1 MSTRGRWW
9 MRDRPLIG
17 WLVLAVLFTTVH
29 PFVPESR
36 WIMVH
41 LITLGVLTHS
51 VMVWSIH
58 FTDALLHMPAEI
70 ESRRRKTWRLALL
83 QVGVVLV
90 LIGVPFGATLGAV
103 TIVGA
108 LLVSAAVVWHGYE
121 LLRRLRKALPGR
133 FRVSVWHYVAAAVC
147 LPVGATF
154 GAIMAQGLTGPWHG
168 RLVVAHTI
176 VNILGFVGLTVL
188 GTIVTLWPTMLR
200 TRMAPNAEKLSER
213 AFPLLVSGLTVTVA
227 GPLVDSAIATLAG
240 LMIYLLGVLLTAWG
254 MGVAARG
261 RAPVTFPT
269 LSAGAAI
276 TWFVVGI
283 AWLGLS
289 VATSDSW
296 AALTASYGGITAVF
310 VVGFALQM
318 VLGAL
323 TYLLPV
329 VLGGGP
335 TVMRA
340 AMSRIERWGAW
351 RVTVTNLGLLICLF
365 PVPSIVRVIA
375 STLALVALALF
386 VPLTLA
392 GIKAAV
398 RARRELAAAPQS
410 ERARPSLSPGEAK
423 EQAKAAAPTLS
434 RLQVL
439 TGAAT
444 VALGAAVGVGIDP
457 AAAGLTRRSGS
468 AAGGVAETGR
478 TTRVSVSAKGMRFH
492 PDSVQV
498 PAGDRLVVDLTN
510 DDTTDVHDLVFANGS
525 SSGRLAPGATGSV
538 DVGVIG
544 ADLEGWCSVVGHR
557 QMGMLFAVKATGAV
571 ASAEH
576 GGHDAASGS
585 GSSPASDSPRLDAM
599 AKPADDFTARD
610 AVLPAL
616 PAASGV
622 AGRTHRLT
630 FTVTEVEREVAPGIR
645 AVRWTFNDL
654 APGPV
659 LHGRV
664 GDRFEITLVN
674 NGSMG
679 HSIDFH
685 AGRTPPDQMMRTIPP
700 GESLLYTFTAER
712 AGAWMYHCST
722 APMSTHIAAGMH
734 GVVVIEPHGL
744 APVDRQYV
752 LVQSEIFLGAQGAP
766 TDAAKVAA
774 ETPDIVAFNG
784 YAWQYDHSPLPA
796 KVGESV
802 RIWLLNAGPNRDTAF
817 HVVGGQFHTVWS
829 EGAYRLR
836 DGRGSAEAGAGG
848 KGGSQT
854 LGLVASQGGFVEME
868 FAEPGNYPFVSH
880 RMVDAERG
888 AKGHIAVT

>member
-1 MSTRGRWW
+1 MSTRGKWW

-17 WLVLAVLFTTVH
+17 WMVLATLFTAIH

-41 LITLGVLTHS
+41 LVTLGILTHA

-58 FTDALLHMPAEI
+58 FADSLLRMRADV
-70 ESRRRKTWRLALL
+70 ESRTRKTWRLGML

-90 LIGVPFGATLGAV
+90 LVGVPFGARLWAV

-121 LLRRLRKALPGR
+121 LLRRLRMALPGR
-133 FRVSVWHYVAAAVC
+133 FRVSVWHYVAAAAC

-154 GAIMAQGLTGPWHG
+154 GAIMAPGLTGPWQS
-168 RLVVAHTI
+168 RLMVAHTM
-176 VNILGFVGLTVL
+176 VNVLGFVGLTVL

-200 TRMAPNAEKLSER
+200 TRMAENAEKLSKR
-213 AFPLLVSGLTVTVA
+213 AFPLLGSGLVIMIA
-227 GPLVDSAIATLAG
+227 GPLIDSVIATLAG
-240 LMIYLLGVLLTAWG
+240 LMLYLVGALITGGAMVATA
-254 MGVAARG
+254 RKK
-261 RAPVTFPT
+261 APVTFPT
-269 LSAGAAI
+269 LSAGAAFI
-276 TWFVVGI
+276 WFVVGI
-283 AWLGLS
+283 VWLGIS
-289 VATSDSW
+289 VAGSPSW
-296 AALTASYGGITAVF
+296 AALAASYGGITTVF

-340 AMSRIERWGAW
+340 AMARIERWGVW
-351 RVTVTNLGLLICLF
+351 RVTVANLGLLVCLF
-365 PVPSIVRVIA
+365 PVPSVVRVIA

-386 VPLTLA
+386 IPLTMS

-398 RARRELAAAPQS
+398 RARRELAAAPPG
-410 ERARPSLSPGEAK
+410 ERARPRLQPGEAK
-423 EQAKAAAPTLS
+423 AQAEAAAPTFS

-457 AAAGLTRRSGS
+457 AAAGLARRSG
-468 AAGGVAETGR
+468 GGGGGSTVPETGR
-478 TTRVSVSAKGMRFH
+478 TTRVTVSASGMRFH
-492 PDSVQV
+492 PATIDV
-498 PAGDRLVVDLTN
+498 PAGDRLVIDLTN
-510 DDTTDVHDLVFANGS
+510 DDATEVHDLVFTNAV
-525 SSGRLAPGATGSV
+525 SSGRLAPHASTSV

-557 QMGMLFAVKATGAV
+557 QMGMVFAVRATGAP
-571 ASAEH
+571 ASENSGDH
-576 GGHDAASGS
+576 AAHQ
-585 GSSPASDSPRLDAM
+585 SSPTSESPTLDAM
-599 AKPADDFTARD
+599 AKPSDDFTARD

-616 PAASGV
+616 TDA
-622 AGRTHRLT
+622 AGRTHRHT
-630 FTVTEVEREVAPGIR
+630 FTVTEVEQEVAPGIR
-645 AVRWTFNDL
+645 AMRWTFNDL
-654 APGPV
+654 APGPI

-674 NGSMG
+674 NGTMG

-685 AGRTPPDQMMRTIPP
+685 AGRTAPDQMMRTIPP

-734 GVVVIEPHGL
+734 GVVVIEPEGL
-744 APVDRQYV
+744 PRADREYV
-752 LVQSEIFLGAQGAP
+752 LVQSELFLGAQGAP
-766 TDAAKVAA
+766 IDTAKVAA
-774 ETPDIVAFNG
+774 EKPDIVAFNG
-784 YAWQYDHSPLPA
+784 YAWQYDHRPLPA
-796 KVGESV
+796 KVGENV
-802 RIWLLNAGPNRDTAF
+802 RIWLLNAGPNRSTAF

-829 EGAYRLR
+829 EGTYRLR
-836 DGRGSAEAGAGG
+836 NGAGEITPNAAG
-848 KGGSQT
+848 TGGSQT
-854 LGLVASQGGFVEME
+854 LGLFASQGGFVELT
-868 FAEPGNYPFVSH
+868 FTEPGNYPFVSH
-880 RMVDAERG
+880 MMVDAERG
-888 AKGHIAVT
+888 AKGHLAVT